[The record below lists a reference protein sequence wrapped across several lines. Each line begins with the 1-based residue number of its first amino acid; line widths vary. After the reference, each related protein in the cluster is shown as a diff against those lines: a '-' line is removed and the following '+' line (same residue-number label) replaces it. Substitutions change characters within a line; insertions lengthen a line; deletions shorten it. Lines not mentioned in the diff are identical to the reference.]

1 MGKRISRAGTLTVIH
16 TYRVPLDANEMARY
30 EDGMLDVTDY
40 YDVYNDLND
49 VEVYSIEYED

>member
-1 MGKRISRAGTLTVIH
+1 MAKRISRAGTLTVIH

-30 EDGMLDVTDY
+30 DDGMLDVTDY
-40 YDVYNDLND
+40 YDDNDLDD

>member
-16 TYRVPLDANEMARY
+16 TYTVHLDANEMARY
-30 EDGMLDVTDY
+30 DDGMLDVTDY
-40 YDVYNDLND
+40 YDDNDLDD

>member
-16 TYRVPLDANEMARY
+16 TYTLYLDASEMARY

-40 YDVYNDLND
+40 YDDDNLED

>member
-16 TYRVPLDANEMARY
+16 TYTVYLDANEMSRY

-40 YDVYNDLND
+40 YDYNDLDD

>member
-1 MGKRISRAGTLTVIH
+1 MAKRISRAGTLTVIH
-16 TYRVPLDANEMARY
+16 TYTVPLDANEMTRY

-40 YDVYNDLND
+40 YDDNDLEN

>member
-1 MGKRISRAGTLTVIH
+1 MAKRISRAGTLTVIH

-30 EDGMLDVTDY
+30 DDGMLDVTDY
-40 YDVYNDLND
+40 YDDNDLEN